1 MIPQEINERL
11 CKLMYD
17 VWRRIDPNATTAN
30 DCHCN
35 RGGLWKSPHYG
46 PDDFRNDGKAL
57 EFVELAVAEKLAR
70 MDVADTRKR
79 PWAADGEALEATE
92 GHWSDFAGWQQWM
105 SRQEK
110 DHSHPGDFHGEAIRG
125 ALELQDEIALY
136 AICCRLA
143 DGEGSE

>member
-30 DCHCN
+30 DCYCN

-57 EFVELAVAEKLAR
+57 EFVELAVAEKFAR
-70 MDVADTRKR
+70 MDAESERKR
-79 PWAADGEALEATE
+79 PWAADGD
-92 GHWSDFAGWQQWM
+92 DFDNWYLWLR
-105 SRQEK
+105 RQ
-110 DHSHPGDFHGEAIRG
+110 PGGMMLG
-125 ALELQDEIALY
+125 SLY
-136 AICCRLA
+136 AIMCRLA
-143 DGEGSE
+143 DGEGKA